1 MRDFIAYLS
10 TLFKTFRKEYHLVLS
25 AFLLILIPAAV
36 IFNTNYLIKNVKKDI
51 DKEVLRLGSQMANI
65 IGRSIRDDLSNEG
78 RIDSIIGDIARENP
92 DIIGIDILLPAVEK
106 NDIKFKIISSL
117 DSEAKGKISTQTQNL
132 WAWTDD
138 EARAYLTSSTALST
152 ENNEMP
158 DENVRSW
165 VIAVP
170 FHDAF
175 KGKLGLV
182 NVKLSSQIIDER
194 LAKNTFIRSYVML
207 AITLVI
213 ILILVAFNSRLFQ
226 YALLAKR
233 LKEVDQMKDEFIS
246 MASHELR
253 APITAVRGYL
263 SMILDG
269 SVGPV
274 SEGAKKI
281 LDTVSM
287 SSKRLADLV
296 EDLLEV
302 SRIEQ
307 GRMKLTLAPV
317 DVQEVISASITE
329 LAISAKEKGL
339 ELKEQKWEGD
349 LPKISADK
357 DRMRQIIVNLLSNAI
372 KYTLSGSV
380 VITTLVK
387 DGFVEI
393 RTRDTGI
400 GMGAQEREHLFEKF
414 YRVKNDKTAKIIGT
428 GLGLWITK
436 QLIEIQKGSIRVD
449 SIENVGTEIILQ
461 FPTYKDKNSP
471 R

>member
-10 TLFKTFRKEYHLVLS
+10 TFFKTFRKEYHLILS

-65 IGRSIRDDLSNEG
+65 IGRAIRDDLSNEG
-78 RIDSIIGDIARENP
+78 SIDSIIGDVALENP

-117 DSEAKGKISTQTQNL
+117 DPEAKGKISSQTQNL

-138 EARAYLTSSTALST
+138 EARAYLTSSVAIST
-152 ENNEMP
+152 ENNQMP

-175 KGKLGLV
+175 KSKLGLV

-226 YALLAKR
+226 YALLARR

-269 SVGPV
+269 SVGPI
-274 SEGAKKI
+274 SESSKKI
-281 LDTVSM
+281 LEVVAD

-307 GRMKLTLAPV
+307 GRMKMTLAPV
-317 DVQEVISASITE
+317 DVQEIISASIAE
-329 LAISAKEKGL
+329 LAVSAKEKGL
-339 ELKEQKWEGD
+339 EIKEQKWEGD

-372 KYTLSGSV
+372 KYSLKGTV
-380 VITTLVK
+380 TITTLVNN
-387 DGFVEI
+387 GFIEI
-393 RTRDTGI
+393 RVRDTGI
-400 GMGAQEREHLFEKF
+400 GMSTEARTHLFEKF
-414 YRVKNDKTAKIIGT
+414 YRIKSDKTAKIPGT

-449 SIENVGTEIILQ
+449 SIENVGTEMILQ
-461 FPTYKDKNSP
+461 FPIIKKLSKG
-471 R
+471 

>member
-10 TLFKTFRKEYHLVLS
+10 TLFKTFRKEYHLILS

-36 IFNTNYLIKNVKKDI
+36 IFNTNYLIKNIKKDI

-65 IGRSIRDDLSNEG
+65 IGRAIRDDLSNEG

-117 DSEAKGKISTQTQNL
+117 DPEAKGKISSQTQNL

-138 EARAYLTSSTALST
+138 EARAYLTSSTAIST

-165 VIAVP
+165 VIAAP

-175 KGKLGLV
+175 KSKLGLV

-226 YALLAKR
+226 YALLARR

-269 SVGPV
+269 SVGPI
-274 SEGAKKI
+274 SESSKKI
-281 LDTVSM
+281 LEVVAD

-307 GRMKLTLAPV
+307 GRMKLTLAPI
-317 DVQEVISASITE
+317 DVQEIISASIAE
-329 LAISAKEKGL
+329 LAVSAKEKGL
-339 ELKEQKWEGD
+339 EIKEQKWVGD
-349 LPKISADK
+349 LPNISADK

-372 KYTLSGSV
+372 KYSLKGTV
-380 VITTLVK
+380 TITTVVNN
-387 DGFVEI
+387 GFIEI
-393 RTRDTGI
+393 RVRDTGI
-400 GMGAQEREHLFEKF
+400 GMSTEARTHLFEKF
-414 YRVKNDKTAKIIGT
+414 YRVKSDKTAKIPGT

-449 SIENVGTEIILQ
+449 SIENVGTEMILQ
-461 FPTYKDKNSP
+461 FPIIKKII
-471 R
+471 